1 MAGEDIWEAVSGM
14 ACLGLAVENIWV
26 AVLGQAGK
34 HIWGA
39 GFRLG
44 GCLDGSFRVAR
55 ANVCG

>member
-1 MAGEDIWEAVSGM
+1 M
-14 ACLGLAVENIWV
+14 ACLGLEVENIWV